1 MYYLRV
7 IFLSSEPREYTYA
20 GRLDEATRLDTQTK
34 VVDQIIKRELE
45 ILDLKPKMRVLDAG
59 CGTGAITRKIASRV
73 FPAEAL
79 GVDIDPLF
87 IEKAREKSLEEGVSN
102 VRFELG
108 NIDNLRYDNG
118 FFDLAYCNVVL
129 MHVKNPVRTVAELER
144 VTKKGGI
151 VAASD
156 TALLIYPPM
165 PRFSDLWLRFGEWA
179 NARGM
184 DRYIGRKLYSIFSE
198 TNLKSVKIYPIPML
212 ATQQDQDALR
222 GIVYQMA
229 QVLEQSKNTMI
240 REGMASTRDFEASI
254 KETRHFLDNPHSCL
268 MFLIFLAVGEC

>member
-1 MYYLRV
+1 M
-7 IFLSSEPREYTYA
+7 YA
-20 GRLDEATRLDTQTK
+20 GRLDEATRLEAQAK
-34 VVDQIIKRELE
+34 VVDQIIERELE
-45 ILDLKPKMRVLDAG
+45 ILDLKPNMRVLDAG
-59 CGTGAITRKIASRV
+59 CGTGAITRKITSKV
-73 FPAEAL
+73 FPAETF

-87 IEKAREKSLEEGVSN
+87 IEKAKKASVDEGMRN
-102 VRFELG
+102 VRFEVG

-129 MHVKNPVRTVAELER
+129 MHVKNPVKTVAELKR
-144 VTKKGGI
+144 VTRKGGI

-156 TALLIYPPM
+156 TDDGALLIHPPM
-165 PRFSDLWLRFGEWA
+165 PRFSDLWLRFAEWA

-198 TNLKSVKIYPIPML
+198 THLNPVKIYPIPML
-212 ATQQDQDALR
+212 ASQQDPDALS

-229 QVLEQSKNTMI
+229 QVLEQSKDAMI
-240 REGMASTRDFEASI
+240 REGVASTRDFEASI
-254 KETRHFLDNPHSCL
+254 KDTRHFLDNPNSCV